1 MRWKHSQKL
10 WPDRSFQLLWIRLLV
25 KLKLVSGYYMMFNCD
40 QKVLGLHRIKKTTK
54 QHMTRLT
61 SIQLDLE
68 SPWHHADIIRNYLAG
83 SFAAAL
89 FWGCSPLTATPPAKG
104 MIEGTRLFP
113 LIQPAQ
119 MCDVVTCYVFCVIF
133 NINILFVKI
142 ALFKSIFFL
151 LKMINEAKM
160 RFETTA
166 IYN

>member
-40 QKVLGLHRIKKTTK
+40 QKVLGLHRIKKPPNSTW
-54 QHMTRLT
+54 HVWLLSSLISSHRGIMPT
-61 SIQLDLE
+61 SSGITSRDHLQLHFSE
-68 SPWHHADIIRNYLAG
+68 V
-83 SFAAAL
+83 AL
-89 FWGCSPLTATPPAKG
+89 HSLQPPRQGHDRRHKA
-104 MIEGTRLFP
+104 FP

>member
-40 QKVLGLHRIKKTTK
+40 QKVLGLHRIKKPPNSTW
-54 QHMTRLT
+54 HVWLLSSLISSHRGIMPT
-61 SIQLDLE
+61 SSGITSRDHLQLHFSE
-68 SPWHHADIIRNYLAG
+68 V
-83 SFAAAL
+83 AL
-89 FWGCSPLTATPPAKG
+89 HSLQPPRQG
-104 MIEGTRLFP
+104 HDRSS
-113 LIQPAQ
+113 
-119 MCDVVTCYVFCVIF
+119 DVWRCYVFCVIF